1 MNCVRFLVSQ
11 SRVTSGWVWIAGC
24 TLLWLGC
31 KHEVPTPP
39 VIDNPVVVDPPCD
52 PNVVY
57 FAQDIQPLLAAACA
71 QPACH
76 DAANPAEGIRLDSYS
91 GLMNSPESHLVVA
104 GNPGASELIE
114 VLLET
119 DPDKVMPPPPASP
132 LTAAQIDLI
141 AAWIEQGALNL
152 SCEECDNTTVTY
164 SADIAPLIANRC
176 ATCHSGNAPSGSLR
190 LTQHSEVVAAVQNRN
205 LMQCVERLTGFSAM
219 PPSGALS
226 DCELEKLQIWVAD
239 NMPNN

>member
-1 MNCVRFLVSQ
+1 MTAQWLI
-11 SRVTSGWVWIAGC
+11 VTAVVAS
-24 TLLWLGC
+24 LFMGC
-31 KHEVPTPP
+31 KHDVPRPP
-39 VIDNPVVVDPPCD
+39 VDDNPVEVDPPCD

-76 DAANPAEGIRLDSYS
+76 DAVNPAEGIRLDNYS
-91 GLMNSPESHLVVA
+91 GLMNSPENDLVVA
-104 GNPGASELIE
+104 GNPGASEILE

-132 LTAAQIDLI
+132 LSAAQIELI
-141 AAWIEQGALNL
+141 SDWIEQGALNL
-152 SCEECDNTTVTY
+152 SCEDCDTTVVTY

-176 ATCHSGNAPSGSLR
+176 ATCHSGNSPSGSLR
-190 LTQHSEVVAAVQNRN
+190 LTQHSDVVAAVQSRN
-205 LMQCVERLTGFSAM
+205 LMNAVKRLPGVAAM

-226 DCELEKLQIWVAD
+226 DCEVATLQIWVEN